1 MGRYSPTVRPD
12 PGGPLDFSPL
22 SSALRQLQDN
32 RLRRRQ
38 QKLWEDREAEDRR
51 VQGERERVA
60 AEERANDVRRRGGQP
75 LLSAPIG
82 QPTIRDMTPSRET
95 RVPSAVGGGSLRP
108 LLPASSGGDARED
121 GTGRYTETIDGET
134 YLVDPLQPMRLQDRV
149 RRDTE
154 RAKLTANGRVSR
166 TFLSG
171 VPQFKDALATL
182 SDEDL
187 GRMPLSEVDALA
199 RVGTPKPLSARED
212 VTGQAKA
219 YGIDVTGMSPGEAA
233 TRVAMAERKWETANR
248 PASADDE
255 SKALL
260 REERRARAKA
270 AFARRQVLAGQGL
283 GLDNDAKFFGDK
295 RIWNSQTLA
304 EAKRLGMTNADY
316 IAARQEYRDKPSTES
331 ARAER
336 GKANASALDRLLA
349 EEGVTAKAGGAN
361 EQGGGDYSEDD
372 YVRALQALGPKATEA
387 QARAWLD
394 KQGRR

>member
-171 VPQFKDALATL
+171 VPLDKVRAPATQDQAEYDA
-182 SDEDL
+182 
-187 GRMPLSEVDALA
+187 VDA
-199 RVGTPKPLSARED
+199 
-212 VTGQAKA
+212 
-219 YGIDVTGMSPGEAA
+219 
-233 TRVAMAERKWETANR
+233 AMAALERLPITIVDRATAGAPDTV
-248 PASADDE
+248 PAGSVAP
-255 SKALL
+255 
-260 REERRARAKA
+260 
-270 AFARRQVLAGQGL
+270 
-283 GLDNDAKFFGDK
+283 
-295 RIWNSQTLA
+295 TLA
-304 EAKRLGMTNADY
+304 SQSLHGT
-316 IAARQEYRDKPSTES
+316 
-331 ARAER
+331 
-336 GKANASALDRLLA
+336 
-349 EEGVTAKAGGAN
+349 
-361 EQGGGDYSEDD
+361 
-372 YVRALQALGPKATEA
+372 
-387 QARAWLD
+387 
-394 KQGRR
+394 